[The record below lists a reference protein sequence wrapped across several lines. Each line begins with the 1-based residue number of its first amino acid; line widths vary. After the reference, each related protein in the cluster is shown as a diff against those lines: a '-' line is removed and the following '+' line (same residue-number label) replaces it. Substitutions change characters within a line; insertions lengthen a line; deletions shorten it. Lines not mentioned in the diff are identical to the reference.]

1 MQTYFQQEGR
11 IGARRDW
18 LVSDASTGEALGCA
32 TSSWVM
38 LNFKTRRL
46 SKLPD
51 EAAEDYRKLMPD
63 PPQHSITKEQ
73 TRLKLPEV
81 SDKAECRLH
90 TPSSVHTDMNN
101 HVNNTAYL
109 TWILD
114 SIPADVQEQCILAQY
129 EVDYKAEALLGA
141 QAPLWHMHMATQF
154 VEAKHVL
161 AECRRSIETAMHSR
175 LQGLTSRAFHS
186 NECRRFDQCRDGGGH
201 GHGHLPRYRCQG
213 CQAVHD

>member
-63 PPQHSITKEQ
+63 PPQHSIPKEQ

-141 QAPLWHMHMATQF
+141 QTPTGQVHIANQL
-154 VEAKHVL
+154 VEAKCVPL
-161 AECRRSIETAMHSR
+161 KCRSPSKQLLHSR
-175 LQGLTSRAFHS
+175 LQALDISSTS
-186 NECRRFDQCRDGGGH
+186 
-201 GHGHLPRYRCQG
+201 LK
-213 CQAVHD
+213 